1 MQLERTAV
9 NAWKEVAAQPRN
21 QNRKRAEAACEERN
35 QESAPVAEANLQQ
48 AAIAVTKSL
57 EGLFKTLLK
66 SNQRVT
72 AWGARFMFIS
82 PQQVFGHC
90 RNDGPRKEIGG
101 QHGEN
106 HCFGEWHKEIP
117 RDAGQQEHR
126 SKHDAD
132 RKCGH
137 EGGCRYL

>member
-9 NAWKEVAAQPRN
+9 NAGKEVAAQPRN
-21 QNRKRAEAACEERN
+21 QDRKRAEAACEERN

-72 AWGARFMFIS
+72 AWGARLMVIS
-82 PQQVFGHC
+82 PPQVFGHC
-90 RNDGPRKEIGG
+90 REDGPGKQARG
-101 QHGEN
+101 QHSEK
-106 HCFGEWHKEIP
+106 HCFG
-117 RDAGQQEHR
+117 
-126 SKHDAD
+126 
-132 RKCGH
+132 
-137 EGGCRYL
+137 